1 MKVFIRESAE
11 EDLDRIFAWIAK
23 DNPRAA
29 TELLKRIQ
37 DKVNRL
43 EIDSLVHMG
52 RKAWWKA
59 PENSSSILILSF
71 TKLMILPA
79 KSRCWRLFMA
89 RAIADLS

>member
-52 RKAWWKA
+52 RKGLV
-59 PENSSSILILSF
+59 EGTRELIEYPYIIVYEVDDSAGEVTVLA
-71 TKLMILPA
+71 IVYG
-79 KSRCWRLFMA
+79 A
-89 RAIADLS
+89 RNRRS